1 MINIKIVKSIY
12 SKDTFSINSILWN
25 CGDAFNVNSIF
36 FHYVTDM
43 KIIKDV
49 FSIDTFNINLI
60 LMIL

>member
-1 MINIKIVKSIY
+1 MTNIKIGESVY

-25 CGDAFNVNSIF
+25 CIDSFNVNLIF

-49 FSIDTFNINLI
+49 SSSDTFSINLI
-60 LMIL
+60 L

>member
-1 MINIKIVKSIY
+1 MTKIKIMEGVF

-49 FSIDTFNINLI
+49 SSSDTFSINLI
-60 LMIL
+60 L